1 MHRVTDILLALA
13 LALSLPAWSAER
25 AANTVRVA
33 AGDATAADADEAS
46 RAYFTDL
53 ELVTQNGEDV
63 RFFSDVLK
71 DKIVLINFIFTHCQD
86 ACPMMTQKLKSSRA
100 LLDEQ
105 IRNRVHFISISI
117 DPERDTPA
125 AMKEFASR
133 YDLADDSNWVF
144 LTGAPENVNTIVKKL
159 GQYTS
164 EVENHST
171 LVLAG
176 NVNDHYW
183 MKIPPMDPPGIIAE
197 RLRLLAQG
205 Q

>member
-1 MHRVTDILLALA
+1 MYRVSACCLGLFI
-13 LALSLPAWSAER
+13 ALSLPAWSAVPTTGSAGAP
-25 AANTVRVA
+25 AATPGQSEA
-33 AGDATAADADEAS
+33 AS
-46 RAYFTDL
+46 RQYFTDL
-53 ELVTQNGEDV
+53 ELLTQNGDQV
-63 RFFSDVLK
+63 RFYSDVLK
-71 DKIVLINFIFTHCQD
+71 DRVVLINFIFTHCQD

>member
-1 MHRVTDILLALA
+1 MHRVTDVFLALA
-13 LALSLPAWSAER
+13 FALSLPAWSAEP
-25 AANTVRVA
+25 AADTARVA
-33 AGDATAADADEAS
+33 ASDATPADTDDAS

-53 ELVTQNGEDV
+53 KLVTQDGEDV

-100 LLDEQ
+100 LLDEPL
-105 IRNRVHFISISI
+105 RNRVHFVSISI

-133 YDLADDSNWVF
+133 YDLADDGNWVF
-144 LTGAPENVNTIVKKL
+144 LTGTPENITTIVKKL
-159 GQYTS
+159 GQYTP
-164 EVENHST
+164 EVEDHST

-183 MKIPPMDPPGIIAE
+183 MKIPPMVPPGAIAE
-197 RLRLLAQG
+197 RLRMLAQE